1 MTFDLPIWVVY
12 DHPTDFP
19 DAFVARLWEGEAPT
33 DQVLM
38 SDSLDEVRTM
48 IAAQMPGA
56 YCLFRM
62 DGDDP
67 KILETWL

>member
-1 MTFDLPIWVVY
+1 MTPDLPIWVVY

-19 DAFVARLWEGEAPT
+19 NAFVARLWIGLEAT
-33 DQVLM
+33 AEVLI
-38 SDSLDEVRTM
+38 SDSLDEVRAM
-48 IAAQMPGA
+48 VAARYPGA
-56 YCLFRM
+56 VCVARA

>member
-1 MTFDLPIWVVY
+1 MTLPIWTVY

-19 DAFVARLWEGEAPT
+19 EAFVARLWIGTDPT
-33 DQVLM
+33 DQVLV
-38 SDSLDEVRTM
+38 SDDLDEVRAM
-48 IAAQMPGA
+48 VAAQMPGA
-56 YCLFRM
+56 VCLARA